1 MFAKAERIF
10 PNIAVKLLFLNVMV
24 GLIEE
29 SMNVLRNDALTGR
42 FKLGSNM
49 NTYLLANCIGV
60 MIGVCYIIG
69 GWLADSYYGKYSVLV
84 GSMITHTLFSYPL
97 LGVAFM
103 DDLFTNFKSHIAA
116 VLIGYV
122 AYGFTKFGYGCMIP
136 LVSEQF
142 SMPQDKQ
149 NLTIYYLFQFWLLI
163 FCKMLAKLLLPLIF
177 STKFCAESSCDA
189 FIFFIGIVVNFLYI
203 MLLFRFKRM
212 FKATHLNHRYVEK
225 CASVMCQATWAQI
238 KRSLTS
244 KESQPKEVWFD
255 LIETEENREVV
266 ADTKSALA
274 IFSVLL
280 PCLGYFATVEYLPH
294 VWHIVGYHMNTDF
307 VLFTLQ
313 PYQLHGIKYLVEL
326 ILLPLS
332 YQVFY
337 PVLRKFGL
345 TYSKMV
351 CIGFAFVL
359 LAMCLGITSYFQM
372 NSAINHWQP
381 IEENEALIIIYNT
394 MAVEC
399 NIQSEWTNQ
408 FMLKPLDMKQIRN
421 LISSE
426 WENNV
431 FIIKCGNNLLLE
443 QKMTEEKER
452 SFSLVIME
460 AEDNNTIAVKHPVRK
475 LFMIDNCADDW
486 RIAMTWQRISQ
497 ISTELAICAIHP
509 IPGHYY
515 FLWTTK
521 LANKGGDIGMRWV
534 PYDVAL
540 SLPMFLRLYLIC
552 RVMLLH
558 SKLFTDASS
567 RSIGALNRIN
577 FNTRFVLKTLMTI
590 CPGTVL
596 LVFMVSLWIIA
607 SWTLRQCE
615 RFHDEDHANYL
626 NSMWLIAITLLSVG
640 YGDIVPNT
648 YCGRGITLTCGI
660 MGAGCTALL
669 VAVVSRKMELTR
681 AEKHVHNFM
690 MDTQLTKRLKNA
702 AANVLRETWLI
713 YKHTRLVK
721 RVNAG
726 RVRTHQRKFL
736 LAIYALR
743 KVKMDQRKLM
753 DNANTITDMAKTQ
766 NTVYEIVSDMS
777 TRYDTLEERL
787 LGLEDKLANIQEQV
801 ELLPEV
807 LTRVLQQ
814 AAAAAAAA
822 AQASTSDRLSDRR
835 NFLHPESAA
844 QAIVPATGGG
854 GSSASCPSPL
864 LSHSRSVPPTSPY
877 HWPASPILPPVSSRT
892 PHLVPEPLHPNS

>member
-475 LFMIDNCADDW
+475 VYSYLPRVYVYCGIWPKCPDSMIE
-486 RIAMTWQRISQ
+486 M
-497 ISTELAICAIHP
+497 ISTTSTMWVQIAEVP
-509 IPGHYY
+509 EPGFYVT
-515 FLWTTK
+515 F
-521 LANKGGDIGMRWV
+521 D
-534 PYDVAL
+534 
-540 SLPMFLRLYLIC
+540 
-552 RVMLLH
+552 
-558 SKLFTDASS
+558 
-567 RSIGALNRIN
+567 
-577 FNTRFVLKTLMTI
+577 
-590 CPGTVL
+590 
-596 LVFMVSLWIIA
+596 
-607 SWTLRQCE
+607 
-615 RFHDEDHANYL
+615 
-626 NSMWLIAITLLSVG
+626 
-640 YGDIVPNT
+640 
-648 YCGRGITLTCGI
+648 
-660 MGAGCTALL
+660 
-669 VAVVSRKMELTR
+669 
-681 AEKHVHNFM
+681 
-690 MDTQLTKRLKNA
+690 
-702 AANVLRETWLI
+702 
-713 YKHTRLVK
+713 
-721 RVNAG
+721 
-726 RVRTHQRKFL
+726 
-736 LAIYALR
+736 
-743 KVKMDQRKLM
+743 
-753 DNANTITDMAKTQ
+753 
-766 NTVYEIVSDMS
+766 
-777 TRYDTLEERL
+777 
-787 LGLEDKLANIQEQV
+787 
-801 ELLPEV
+801 LPEV
-807 LTRVLQQ
+807 GRYKLNIAGLINKVSRFGSGGLYSFIITQSPKKSESV
-814 AAAAAAAA
+814 
-822 AQASTSDRLSDRR
+822 DLSSFEL
-835 NFLHPESAA
+835 NPPNPIH
-844 QAIVPATGGG
+844 IVWFAPQILMISIADILAYVQIQVFIYTQ
-854 GSSASCPSPL
+854 S
-864 LSHSRSVPPTSPY
+864 PTSLRAFIFNVVIGFEVIGEEVLSLCFKKNLLELFPQY
-877 HWPASPILPPVSSRT
+877 HLCIITLACLILYSYANAKYKFRT
-892 PHLVPEPLHPNS
+892 IYEKEIR